1 MIIVIAPSSSY
12 TEEESCIESPQAI
25 SMSYIVVT
33 QVWVYVFTCDI
44 TRAIPDGLISNNT
57 DVTTMHSCCNHW
69 INLVMQ
75 SVDRHVFLL
84 DGLAVCCKPRQG
96 SHEMYRFKEKINL
109 RRVKLVDMQDDSEAT
124 GECVQ

>member
-25 SMSYIVVT
+25 SMT

-57 DVTTMHSCCNHW
+57 DWTTMHSCCNHW

-75 SVDRHVFLL
+75 KVDRHVFLL
-84 DGLAVCCKPRQG
+84 DGLAVCCKPHQG